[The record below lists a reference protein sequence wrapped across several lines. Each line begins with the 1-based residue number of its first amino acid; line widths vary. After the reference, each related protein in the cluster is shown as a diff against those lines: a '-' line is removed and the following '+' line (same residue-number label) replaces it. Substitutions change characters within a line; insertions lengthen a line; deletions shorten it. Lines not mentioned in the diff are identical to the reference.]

1 MSERKRGT
9 AAAIDIDALLQDTW
23 LQVISLRHGPTFQA
37 GEGRTLWERCIADV
51 ERVQRELKASELDEA
66 SCQHILTAQ
75 CALLDEAVKGRGV
88 EDDACVQWYD
98 IPLQGH
104 FLGTMDAGD
113 TLCDRMR
120 DVLREPAPDHAVVTC
135 FQRVMMLGFLG
146 SYRSLNDPE
155 RQKLVNALSEYVTPF
170 SYPQSHPVLAESHTG
185 RGIMGGWLAS
195 WPVRIGLSVI
205 VVAALWWGL
214 DRWLDQLL
222 LTLLSGFNGAPLFLF
237 PLLFVLAFIFSVPRY
252 LAMVTSR
259 VPVWPESIESLCR
272 IDKDDPY
279 RVDASGNPEHPWR
292 SLFMKSSA
300 NNRE

>member
-1 MSERKRGT
+1 MSEPKRSS
-9 AAAIDIDALLQDTW
+9 AASIDIDALLQDTW
-23 LQVISLRHGPTFQA
+23 LQVISLRHGPTFQD

-51 ERVQRELKASELDEA
+51 ERVQRELKASELDEV

-75 CALLDEAVKGRGV
+75 CALLDETVKGRGV

-146 SYRSLNDPE
+146 SFRSLNDPE
-155 RQKLVNALSEYVTPF
+155 RQKLINALSEHVTPF
-170 SYPQSHPVLAESHTG
+170 SYPQTHPVLVESPTG
-185 RGIMGGWLAS
+185 RGMGGWLAS
-195 WPVRIGLSVI
+195 WPVRIGLSVV

-214 DRWLDQLL
+214 DHWLDQ
-222 LTLLSGFNGAPLFLF
+222 TLLALLPGA
-237 PLLFVLAFIFSVPRY
+237 V
-252 LAMVTSR
+252 
-259 VPVWPESIESLCR
+259 
-272 IDKDDPY
+272 K
-279 RVDASGNPEHPWR
+279 
-292 SLFMKSSA
+292 
-300 NNRE
+300 